1 MELKEIMRYFLVDTE
16 NISQYDFIE
25 DFSLTSRDVIILFVS
40 DNSNNIR
47 VKKKKNITTNSIR
60 VEYEDIYG
68 STENALDFQLV
79 ARLSLMIYSVGTDS
93 EFFIVSNDT
102 GFNAPIKYLR
112 EKTSAKIELIKVQQG
127 NEIAIDI
134 ETLSDNVL
142 DKTTKEVI
150 NNSRTL
156 SELHNNLRALHG
168 NEKGRE
174 LYLKVKK
181 KFRK

>member
-1 MELKEIMRYFLVDTE
+1 MDTE

-25 DFSLTSRDVIILFVS
+25 DFSLTSGDVIVLFVS

-47 VKKKKNITTNSIR
+47 MKDLKNITTKNII
-60 VEYEDIYG
+60 VEYEDIHG

-79 ARLSLMIYSVGTDS
+79 ARLSLMICSVGTDS

-102 GFNAPIKYLR
+102 GFNAPIRYLR

-127 NEIAIDI
+127 NEISINI
-134 ETLSDNVL
+134 ETLGADVL

-150 NNSRTL
+150 NNSGTL

-168 NEKGRE
+168 NDRGRE
-174 LYLKVKK
+174 LYLKIKK
-181 KFRK
+181 EFGK

>member
-1 MELKEIMRYFLVDTE
+1 MDTE

-25 DFSLTSRDVIILFVS
+25 DFSLTSGDVIVLFVS

-47 VKKKKNITTNSIR
+47 MKDLKNITTKNII
-60 VEYEDIYG
+60 VEYEDIHG

-79 ARLSLMIYSVGTDS
+79 ARLSLMICSVGTDS

-102 GFNAPIKYLR
+102 GFNAPIRYLR

-127 NEIAIDI
+127 NEISINI
-134 ETLSDNVL
+134 ETLGDDVL

-150 NNSRTL
+150 NNSGTL

-168 NEKGRE
+168 NDRCRE
-174 LYLKVKK
+174 LYLKIKK
-181 KFRK
+181 EFGK

>member
-1 MELKEIMRYFLVDTE
+1 MDTE

-25 DFSLTSRDVIILFVS
+25 DFSLTSGDVIVLFVS

-47 VKKKKNITTNSIR
+47 MKDLKNITTKNII
-60 VEYEDIYG
+60 VEYEDIHG

-79 ARLSLMIYSVGTDS
+79 ARLSLMICSVGTDS

-102 GFNAPIKYLR
+102 GFNAPIRYLR
-112 EKTSAKIELIKVQQG
+112 EKTSAKLELIKVQQG
-127 NEIAIDI
+127 NEISINI
-134 ETLSDNVL
+134 ETLGDDVL

-150 NNSRTL
+150 NNSGTL

-168 NEKGRE
+168 NDRGRE
-174 LYLKVKK
+174 LYLKIKK
-181 KFRK
+181 EFGK

>member
-1 MELKEIMRYFLVDTE
+1 MRYFLVDTE

-25 DFSLTSRDVIILFVS
+25 DFSLTSGDVIVLFVS

-47 VKKKKNITTNSIR
+47 MKDLKNITTKNII
-60 VEYEDIYG
+60 VEYEDIHG

-79 ARLSLMIYSVGTDS
+79 ARLSLMICSVGTDS

-102 GFNAPIKYLR
+102 GFNAPIRYLR

-127 NEIAIDI
+127 NEISINI
-134 ETLSDNVL
+134 ETLGDDVL

-150 NNSRTL
+150 NNSGTL
-156 SELHNNLRALHG
+156 SELHNNLRALQG
-168 NEKGRE
+168 NDRGRE
-174 LYLKVKK
+174 LYLKIKK
-181 KFRK
+181 EFGK

>member
-1 MELKEIMRYFLVDTE
+1 MRYFLVDTE

-25 DFSLTSRDVIILFVS
+25 DFSLTSGDVIVLFVS

-47 VKKKKNITTNSIR
+47 MKDLKNITKKNII
-60 VEYEDIYG
+60 VEYEDIHG

-79 ARLSLMIYSVGTDS
+79 ARLSLMICSVGTDS

-102 GFNAPIKYLR
+102 GFNAPIRYLR

-127 NEIAIDI
+127 NEISINI
-134 ETLSDNVL
+134 ETLGDDVL

-150 NNSRTL
+150 NNSGTL

-168 NEKGRE
+168 NDRGRE
-174 LYLKVKK
+174 LYLKIKK
-181 KFRK
+181 EFGK

>member
-1 MELKEIMRYFLVDTE
+1 MRYFLVDTE

-25 DFSLTSRDVIILFVS
+25 DFNLTSGDVIVLFVS
-40 DNSNNIR
+40 ENSNNIR
-47 VKKKKNITTNSIR
+47 MKDLKNITTNNII
-60 VEYEDIYG
+60 VEYEDIHG

-79 ARLSLMIYSVGTDS
+79 SRLSLMICSLGTDS

-102 GFNAPIKYLR
+102 GFNAPIRYLR

-127 NEIAIDI
+127 NEISINI
-134 ETLSDNVL
+134 ETLGDDVL

-150 NNSRTL
+150 NNSGTL

-174 LYLKVKK
+174 LYLAVKK
-181 KFRK
+181 KFKK